1 MAKALYGHMARPAVQ
16 AQLVAEIARLRS
28 RVRDLEAQ
36 NARLTAM
43 VAASSF
49 DPNGLIPTA
58 PDDLADLTDLK
69 DLTDLTDLVDPAF
82 A

>member
-28 RVRDLEAQ
+28 RVRDLEAH

-49 DPNGLIPTA
+49 DPDGLIPAA
-58 PDDLADLTDLK
+58 PDDLADLS

>member
-1 MAKALYGHMARPAVQ
+1 MAKALYGHMARPAVE
-16 AQLVAEIARLRS
+16 AQLVTEIARLRS

-58 PDDLADLTDLK
+58 PDDLADLTDLS
-69 DLTDLTDLVDPAF
+69 DLTDLVDPAF

>member
-1 MAKALYGHMARPAVQ
+1 MAKALYGHMARSAVE
-16 AQLVAEIARLRS
+16 AHLVAEISRLRS
-28 RVRDLEAQ
+28 RLRDLEAD
-36 NARLTAM
+36 NARLAAM

-49 DPNGLIPTA
+49 DPDGLIPAA
-58 PDDLADLTDLK
+58 PDDLA